1 MTKEPYNPQS
11 VESKWQKVWED
22 RKTFR
27 AIEDAFKPK
36 YYCLEMFPYPSGKI
50 HMGHVRN
57 YSIGDVIARY
67 KKMRGFNVLHP
78 IGWDAFGM
86 PAENAAIENKTH
98 PAKWTEQNIASM
110 QIQLRKMGFSYD
122 WDREV
127 ATCRPDYYR
136 WEQLV
141 FLKMYEKG
149 LAYKKRSFVNWCPK
163 CETVLA
169 NEQVEQGACWR
180 CDSTVEQRPLDQWF
194 FKITAYAQELLDETY
209 NLKGWPER
217 VLIMQRE
224 WIGQSEGVEVD
235 FPIEPS
241 PATSGRESQGP
252 SPESGEGARFIK
264 IFTTRPDTLYGTTF
278 MSLAAEHP
286 LALELSKGTPQ
297 EKAVRD
303 FAEKTA
309 RMDRAKRLTD
319 DYEKEG
325 VFTGVYA
332 VNPLTGKKLPVY
344 AANFVLMEYGTG
356 AVMAVPAHDQR
367 DFEFA
372 KKYGIPIE
380 VVIQPVGEGEH
391 EVRPYTPDTMTEAFV
406 DPGVLVNSAQF
417 TGVPSEDAKKKIIAF
432 VEEKG
437 FGKKTVNYKLRDWG
451 ISRQRYWGTPIPIV
465 YCEKCGTV
473 PVPEKDLPVKLPL
486 DVEFTGKGGSP
497 LAKIA
502 SFVETKCPKCDK
514 PARRETDT
522 MDTFVESSWYFL
534 RYCSSQFD
542 QGPFDKKAVAY
553 WMKDGGVDQ
562 YIGGIEHAV
571 LHLLYSRFFTKILVD
586 LGFLDAGI
594 REPFKNLLTQGMVI
608 KDGAK
613 MSKSKG
619 NVVDPNYLIER
630 YGADTARLFSLFAA
644 PPEKDLDWN
653 DQGVEGAY
661 RFLKRVW
668 TLVQDAV
675 DAPGPDGEEEK
686 RWRSKTIKKV
696 TEDLDRFQFNT
707 AIAALMEFYNALHDL
722 GHPPARASLEAFAQ
736 LLSPFAPHFAEEL
749 WSLLGR
755 KDLVSLSRWPSFDE
769 SALKVDKILLIVQV
783 SGTVRAKIE
792 VPTGLSQDDARALA
806 VADEKVK
813 RFIEGKNVVKVVH
826 VPNKLINLVVS

>member
-1 MTKEPYNPQS
+1 MKEPYDPQS
-11 VESKWQKVWED
+11 VEPKWQKVWED
-22 RKTFR
+22 QKTFR
-27 AIEDAFKPK
+27 ASEGGSKPK
-36 YYCLEMFPYPSGKI
+36 YYCLEMFPYPSGRI

-98 PAKWTEQNIASM
+98 PAKWTDQNISSM
-110 QIQLRKMGFSYD
+110 QVQLRKMGFSYD
-122 WDREV
+122 WEREI
-127 ATCRPDYYR
+127 ATCRPEYYR

-141 FLKMYEKG
+141 FLKMYERG

-169 NEQVEQGACWR
+169 NEQVEQGRCWR

-194 FKITAYAQELLDETY
+194 FKITAYAQELLDET
-209 NLKGWPER
+209 NHLKGWPER
-217 VLIMQRE
+217 VLTMQRE
-224 WIGQSEGVEVD
+224 WIGESEGAEVD
-235 FPIEPS
+235 FPIEGKKQ
-241 PATSGRESQGP
+241 A
-252 SPESGEGARFIK
+252 IK

-286 LALELSKGTPQ
+286 LALELSRGTPQ
-297 EKAVRD
+297 EKAVRE

-309 RMDRAKRLTD
+309 KMDRAKRLTD

-325 VFTGVYA
+325 VFTGVSA
-332 VNPLTGKKLPVY
+332 MNPLTGKKLPVY

-372 KKYGIPIE
+372 KNYGIPIE
-380 VVIQPVGEGEH
+380 VVIDPVGAVH
-391 EVRPYTPDTMTEAFV
+391 ERPLQKAFE
-406 DPGVLVNSAQF
+406 DAGVLVNSQQF
-417 TGVPSEDAKKKIIAF
+417 TGLPSEEAKKKIVAYI
-432 VEEKG
+432 EKKG
-437 FGKKTVNYKLRDWG
+437 MGRKTLNYKLRDWG
-451 ISRQRYWGTPIPIV
+451 ISRQRYWGAPIPIV
-465 YCEKCGTV
+465 YCDACGTV

-502 SFVETKCPKCDK
+502 SFVNVNCPKCAK

-534 RYCSSQFD
+534 RYGSPRFD
-542 QGPFDKKAVAY
+542 KAPFDPKAVAY

-571 LHLLYSRFFTKILVD
+571 LHLLYSRFFTKVLVD
-586 LGFLDAGI
+586 LGFLDAGV

-630 YGADTARLFSLFAA
+630 YGADTARLFSLFAS

-668 TLVQDAV
+668 TLVQESIDSF
-675 DAPGPDGEEEK
+675 GPDGEEEK
-686 RWRSKTIKKV
+686 RWRNRTVKKV

-707 AIAALMEFYNALHDL
+707 AIAALMEYYNALHDL
-722 GHPPARASLEAFAQ
+722 GRSPSRASLESFAQ
-736 LLSPFAPHFAEEL
+736 LLSPFAPHMGEEL
-749 WSLLGR
+749 WRLLGR
-755 KDLVSLSRWPSFDE
+755 QDLVSLSRWPAFDE
-769 SALKVDKILLIVQV
+769 SALKVETILLVVQV
-783 SGTVRAKIE
+783 NGTVRARLE
-792 VPTGLSQDDARALA
+792 APAGLGQDAARDLALK
-806 VADEKVK
+806 DENVK
-813 RFIEGKNVVKVVH
+813 RFLEGKSVAKVIH